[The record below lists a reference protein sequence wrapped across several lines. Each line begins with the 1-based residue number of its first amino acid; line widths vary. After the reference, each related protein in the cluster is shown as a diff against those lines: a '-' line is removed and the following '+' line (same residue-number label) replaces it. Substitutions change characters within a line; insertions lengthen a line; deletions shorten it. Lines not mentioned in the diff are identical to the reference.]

1 MKKTLTISTILL
13 TTILL
18 GMVPLYGQAEWISY
32 TTLNTGTNGIV
43 DNKVNAI
50 LFDSNGKQWYGTD
63 EGLSVYNGSTWTL
76 YSADDVLDRSTILS
90 LFEDSNGN
98 IWVGTS
104 YGGVSR
110 FDGTNWTTFGT
121 SQGLANSSVRV
132 ITEAADGLL
141 WVGTIGG
148 VNTYDGSTWTTIA
161 GLPSSTG
168 YDIIIDASDNVW
180 AAGANGLCKFDGS
193 TWTTY
198 TSSDGLANT
207 YTTTVLEDASGNI
220 WVGTGWSGL
229 CKFDGTTWTTYTTSD
244 GLPGSGINH
253 LDMDSQDNIW
263 IATSNGVA
271 KYNGTTFTSY
281 TTTEGLANNSTND
294 IFIETS
300 DNIWFA
306 TQSGASKYDGTTW
319 TTLNTE
325 DGLADNSVYTIIQ
338 DGSGDMYFG
347 TYEGGLSKFDG
358 SDWNTYTTANNIPNN
373 QVYCSHKADNG
384 DLWFGTYGGVV
395 KYDGSTWTTFKE
407 SDGLADDYVKAITED
422 AFGNI
427 WFATYGGG
435 VSKYNGSTFTNY
447 STTDGLISNY
457 SYGISADG
465 NTIWVVSSSG
475 ASKFDGSSWTTYTTT
490 DGLASNS
497 LECVFVDNNSSVWFG
512 TGYNGITK
520 YDGATWTNY
529 TTTEGL
535 SGNSINNF
543 CNDLSGN
550 LWIATDN
557 GATKFDG
564 NEWTIYNVDSGL
576 VNNIV
581 HTVFCDNNG
590 NMWFGTYKGVSKF
603 GAETTPTLSADFS
616 ATTTS
621 GNVPLTVNF
630 TDASTG
636 SPTSWAWTFEGGS
649 PGVSTDQNPT
659 GIVYNTAGTYDVTLV
674 ATNADGSD
682 TEIKTDYITVTEA
695 PSGITSTTTGG
706 YWNET
711 TTWIGG
717 VVPTSTDDVIID
729 GNVLITA
736 SVTCYNI
743 TVNPED
749 TLRSDYFDITLTVT
763 GSFTNNGVLLDV
775 SNSWAFIIDIEGN
788 MINNGT
794 WKNNTTNLTGST
806 DQTITLNSIFEGANL
821 IDTDNTS
828 AIITGSNLSFKNTI
842 LNFNNGDL
850 NFVSDYSLSVIGAS
864 GKISNMNIN
873 GIGNDIYL
881 SDDAY
886 ISDSVIIDNVSFTGE
901 VQIGNNVTANNIT
914 VTDTLRGYTVPGSSI
929 LNVTGTLTN
938 NGYILDVWNSW
949 AFIIDIEGNMIN
961 NGTWKNNTTNLTAST
976 DQTITLNSIFEGAN
990 LIDTDNTSAIIAGSN
1005 LSFKNTILNF
1015 NNGDLNFV
1023 SDYSL
1028 SVIGASGK
1036 ISNMNIN
1043 GIGNNIYLNDDAY
1056 ISDSVIIDN
1065 VSFTGE
1071 VQIGNNVT
1079 ANNITVTDTLRGY
1092 NFGNILNV
1100 TGTITNNGYI
1110 LDVWNSWYFIVNA
1123 EGNIINNGTWTNH
1136 EVNIKGINT
1145 QTIDLGSNSIESNVN
1160 FHTMVDGASTF
1171 QWTKNGSSIDGEI
1184 NSTLNF
1190 NTLTVNEIGTYYCIT
1205 DQGNSRNIIVQG
1217 ELVADFSATPL
1228 SGDAPLEV
1236 TFTDA
1241 STGSP
1246 VSWSWDFD
1254 NDGTADATTQNPSHT
1269 YSNAGTY
1276 TVSLTVS
1283 DGTDSDTEI
1292 KTDYITVTEISV
1304 VDTLLC
1310 ESFEGAVSGWT
1321 TIDNDGDGSTW
1332 EIYYE
1337 SPPPDTVAH
1346 TGVRGIGVSYN
1357 SSGNDDWLITPQLIL
1372 TEGATVTFSF
1382 WAHSHSSSFL
1392 EDFNV
1397 KLSTNSTDIAD
1408 FTVTLEEV
1416 RGVPYEWTQYAYD
1429 LSAYAG
1435 QSIYLAV
1442 QCVSVDKYVLWA
1454 DDFSVTASGGEIAI
1468 DGEESPLPEQF
1479 SLHQNYPN
1487 PFNPTTTIVFDIP
1500 QAAKTN
1506 ITIYDI
1512 TGRLIDNLVSE
1523 YKQPGRYSFVWN
1535 ASNVPSG
1542 MYFVRMTAGN
1552 FNSVKKMILLK

>member
-914 VTDTLRGYTVPGSSI
+914 VTDTLRGY
-929 LNVTGTLTN
+929 
-938 NGYILDVWNSW
+938 
-949 AFIIDIEGNMIN
+949 
-961 NGTWKNNTTNLTAST
+961 
-976 DQTITLNSIFEGAN
+976 
-990 LIDTDNTSAIIAGSN
+990 
-1005 LSFKNTILNF
+1005 
-1015 NNGDLNFV
+1015 
-1023 SDYSL
+1023 
-1028 SVIGASGK
+1028 
-1036 ISNMNIN
+1036 
-1043 GIGNNIYLNDDAY
+1043 
-1056 ISDSVIIDN
+1056 
-1065 VSFTGE
+1065 
-1071 VQIGNNVT
+1071 
-1079 ANNITVTDTLRGY
+1079 